1 MAATNQP
8 DLLPSGAG
16 LAASVA
22 VETHGELGELEEIK
36 ARGYW
41 EQVWLRFR
49 RDQVAIAGGIF
60 IVVLPLPARALAA
73 VRRRDPPGGRESGG
87 DGLVDRAMVNA
98 AARRFVKLLAAV
110 AGGTALCSLL
120 LGQLLGAS
128 ASRSVAVGLYLVGS
142 ALLLGGFFVGN
153 RGVFRVANEEGM
165 VGLRVP
171 RGVRVASGDEQEE
184 SFNMTGLLVVGG
196 VLLLALGA
204 AVDSSA
210 RLL

>member
-1 MAATNQP
+1 
-8 DLLPSGAG
+8 
-16 LAASVA
+16 
-22 VETHGELGELEEIK
+22 
-36 ARGYW
+36 
-41 EQVWLRFR
+41 
-49 RDQVAIAGGIF
+49 
-60 IVVLPLPARALAA
+60 
-73 VRRRDPPGGRESGG
+73 
-87 DGLVDRAMVNA
+87 MVNA
-98 AARRFVKLLAAV
+98 AVRRFVKLLAAV

-120 LGQLLGAS
+120 FGQLLGAS

-196 VLLLALGA
+196 ILLLALGA
-204 AVDSSA
+204 AVDSNA